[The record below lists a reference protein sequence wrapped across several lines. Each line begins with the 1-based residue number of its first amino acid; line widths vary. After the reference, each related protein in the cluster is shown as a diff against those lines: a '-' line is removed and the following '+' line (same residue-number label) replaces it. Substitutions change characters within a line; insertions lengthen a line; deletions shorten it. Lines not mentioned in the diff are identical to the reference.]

1 MRTIEISEN
10 PLCLPHNMYP
20 SDTIKLQ
27 TGLTV
32 LVGCNG
38 SGKTTLLTM
47 LKQELHANNIPY
59 IKFDNLLQGGER
71 ARENAALRDD
81 FSFVIQAAQSS
92 EGENIVLNMGKLAAK
107 AGKFVKENPDINELW
122 ILMDAVD
129 SGLSIDNICDIKQY
143 LFKPILND
151 HRLANKAVYIV
162 VSANTFEMACDA
174 QCLDVQT
181 FEYRKFAS
189 YEEYRAF
196 IIESKKKKTARDK
209 WGE

>member
-1 MRTIEISEN
+1 MRTIEISKN

-20 SDTIKLQ
+20 CDTINLK

-32 LVGCNG
+32 IVGCNG
-38 SGKTTLLTM
+38 SGKTTLLAM
-47 LKQELHANNIPY
+47 LKQELRANNVPY
-59 IKFDNLLQGGER
+59 ISFDNLLQGGER
-71 ARENAALRDD
+71 AKASAALRDD
-81 FSFVIQAAQSS
+81 YSFVIQSTQSS

-107 AGKFVKENPDINELW
+107 AGKFVKENPDLEELW

-151 HRLANKAVYIV
+151 PRLAGKAVYIV
-162 VSANTFEMACDA
+162 VSANTFEMVSDA

-181 FEYRKFAS
+181 FEYRKFSS

-196 IIESKKKKTARDK
+196 ILESKQKKVARDK